1 MMDPVLLAV
10 YFVVGAVG
18 VTQLPILVDILD
30 NLFPTLK
37 IGRLSR
43 YAVPLHGLL
52 THPINT
58 NVSTTSR

>member
-1 MMDPVLLAV
+1 MIDPMLLAV

-30 NLFPTLK
+30 NLFPTLR

-43 YAVPLHGLL
+43 
-52 THPINT
+52 
-58 NVSTTSR
+58 